1 MKSCFFLFT
10 IALFPFSI
18 WKGNI
23 PDQIHEHRLLAF
35 SMRETCFNQPKQF
48 KKSSQWST
56 EVWKYVQSNE
66 RTRLF
71 SRKFQLKEKH
81 AERCCAWALF
91 QTYRTGIPL
100 PVVPILPVL
109 IRRSVLGVDVC
120 FLGILSVIR
129 HFTFYYCPTL

>member
-35 SMRETCFNQPKQF
+35 SMRETCFYQPKHF
-48 KKSSQWST
+48 NKSSQWST
-56 EVWKYVQSNE
+56 EVWKYVQSN
-66 RTRLF
+66 
-71 SRKFQLKEKH
+71 QLGCLIENFNLKKSMQN
-81 AERCCAWALF
+81 RCCAWTFF